1 MEGGM
6 ADQVKTRRRGLAQP
20 NFRGIEVEKLVTMKI
35 TDILPK
41 LNARCRRRIGKHG
54 LSMKH
59 LRFVN
64 KLRLRRVAQPGQ
76 KPKIVKTHLRDM
88 IIFPEMVGMTVSVY
102 NGRQFIPVEIKPPM
116 VGRALR
122 EYSMSYKIVSHGK
135 VGIGA
140 TRSSKF
146 VPLR

>member
-1 MEGGM
+1 MTEAG
-6 ADQVKTRRRGLAQP
+6 AVRRKGLALP
-20 NFRGIEVEKLVTMKI
+20 KFRGIEVEKLVTMKI
-35 TDILPK
+35 TDVLPK
-41 LNARCRRRIGKHG
+41 LSARCRRRIGKHG

-64 KLRLRRVAQPGQ
+64 KLRLRRAVQGTGKA
-76 KPKIVKTHLRDM
+76 KVIKTHLRDM
-88 IIFPEMVGMTVSVY
+88 IIFPEMVGTTISVY

-116 VGRALR
+116 VGKHLRDYALT
-122 EYSMSYKIVSHGK
+122 YKIVAHGK